1 MNFNYSYKAFLFSL
15 LLVGGLILFMYLIKL
30 PKMEVSLEN
39 NYPLEYAP
47 DELIPKDESATAA
60 TNVKKIETHRAFN
73 EAKKFISELEKE
85 SIKQSKTT
93 AEKLSEMDNAIENSS
108 NNVTILI
115 NEVDEVLEENNKI
128 DQNSSSESNNRNST
142 NSFRLVDR
150 TALFFP
156 NPVYTCE
163 SRGKIVLN
171 IEVNNKGEVV
181 YLSINESSSTT
192 NNECLID
199 SALEYAK
206 KTRFS
211 TSKNKPQQ
219 LGSIT
224 YVFPGQG

>member
-1 MNFNYSYKAFLFSL
+1 
-15 LLVGGLILFMYLIKL
+15 
-30 PKMEVSLEN
+30 
-39 NYPLEYAP
+39 
-47 DELIPKDESATAA
+47 
-60 TNVKKIETHRAFN
+60 
-73 EAKKFISELEKE
+73 
-85 SIKQSKTT
+85 
-93 AEKLSEMDNAIENSS
+93 MDNAIENSS

-115 NEVDEVLEENNKI
+115 NEVDEILEENNKL